1 MRRRERNS
9 KSGLLERWRF
19 RRLCRRGDEDAL
31 TAMSAPV
38 ASLKAELLGRKVA
51 IVGNARALA
60 RGDAGPLIDAAD
72 LVIRINRAPMPS
84 ARSHGTRT
92 DWLGL
97 ATTLRERDGEA
108 LAPDRILWLSHKRKR
123 LPLWVARRP
132 GFFLYPLKDFEDLR
146 RALVA
151 PPTTGIMLIDFV
163 SRSGAAR
170 IDLYG
175 FDFFS
180 SLSLSGHRKASQVP
194 HDFVAEKAWVER
206 LAARDA
212 RLRLH

>member
-1 MRRRERNS
+1 MRKKRKKTEP
-9 KSGLLERWRF
+9 GLLERWRF

-31 TAMSAPV
+31 AAMSAPV
-38 ASLKAELLGRKVA
+38 ASLKAELLGKKIA

-60 RGDAGPLIDAAD
+60 KGDAGPLIDAAD
-72 LVIRINRAPMPS
+72 LVIRINRAPMPQ

-97 ATTLRERDGEA
+97 AVGLKEKDGEA
-108 LAPDRILWLSHKRKR
+108 LAPERILWLSHKRKR

-132 GFFLYPLKDFEDLR
+132 GFFLYPLKDFQL
-146 RALVA
+146 LHQVLHA

-163 SRSGAAR
+163 SRSGAAK

-180 SLSLSGHRKASQVP
+180 SLSLTGHRKASQVP
-194 HDFVAEKAWVER
+194 HDFAAEKAWVER